1 MVAERDGSSAKQLR
15 DARAVHE
22 IWVRETWKRSSRLAA
37 KQDFKKKGKRSP
49 SVVEAQQCVL
59 PLCACSVLM
68 GADYSCSS
76 NAILDR
82 WEAYYVHFE
91 ADPGWN
97 EVFLCCYK
105 FTGEF

>member
-1 MVAERDGSSAKQLR
+1 
-15 DARAVHE
+15 
-22 IWVRETWKRSSRLAA
+22 
-37 KQDFKKKGKRSP
+37 
-49 SVVEAQQCVL
+49 
-59 PLCACSVLM
+59 M